1 MERFWSVSRRAF
13 LLGAGATAVAARAF
27 GRGHAMR
34 RIAPNRA
41 SEAFDPDVELDLI
54 CKRGETPILAGAPTR
69 VWRYVGNLI
78 KGPANALTAAPDAYL
93 GPLLRFSKGQ
103 KVRIRLRNELPEET
117 ITHWH
122 GLHVPMLMDG
132 HPTAAIDP
140 GETYVYEFEIR
151 NRAGMYFYHPHTHE
165 KTATQVYRGLAG
177 AIIVEDEEERA
188 LGLPSGEFEI
198 PLVIQDRSFDDDNQL
213 AYGGDMHTSMF
224 GFYGDRVLV
233 NGRCD
238 FSLDVASR
246 AYRLRILNGSNAR
259 IYKLCWDDR
268 TPLTVIGVDGGLL
281 ERAETRPYVMLAPA
295 ERVDL
300 LVDFSGRPQGAKLT
314 MLSGAFYGLIPP
326 MAQRMMGSDL
336 AMGEEFPLF
345 TAQVTKA
352 SSDSWKLPKK
362 LSTIRRFRQEDI
374 ANLDNPIPIA
384 ITMAHMA
391 MLLNGRP
398 YDHDDIE
405 PRERIPVDTTQ
416 LIEIFHERGGM
427 GMGMGM
433 GGMGDMGMAGM
444 GRMEMMGGGG
454 MMRGRMGG
462 MGMER
467 GMGRGMGM
475 MGMMSMAHPI
485 HLHGQQFEIIERR
498 FEGDEDAYASIRDG
512 FIDSGLKDTVL
523 VAPGERLRIVKP
535 FGDFKGRFMYHCH
548 NLEHEDAG
556 MMREFSV
563 E

>member
-1 MERFWSVSRRAF
+1 MKRFTSLSRRRF
-13 LLGAGATAVAARAF
+13 LLGAGAAAF
-27 GRGHAMR
+27 GSMAYGQGHSMR

-41 SEAFDPDVELDLI
+41 SDAFNPDVDLDLI
-54 CKRGETPILAGAPTR
+54 CKRDEAPILTGKATQ
-69 VWRYVGNLI
+69 VWRYAGHLI
-78 KGPANALTAAPDAYL
+78 KGPPQTLTTTPDTYL

-132 HPTAAIDP
+132 HPAAAIDP
-140 GETYVYEFEIR
+140 GETYVYEFEVR

-177 AIIVEDEEERA
+177 AIIVEDDEERA

-224 GFYGDRVLV
+224 GFYGDRALV
-233 NGRCD
+233 NGRCNMT
-238 FSLDVASR
+238 FDVASR

-259 IYKLCWDDR
+259 IYKLCWDDSS
-268 TPLTVIGVDGGLL
+268 PLTVIGVDGGLL
-281 ERAETRPYVMLAPA
+281 ETAEKRPYVMLAPA

-300 LVDFSGRPQGAKLT
+300 LVDFSGRPLGAKLT
-314 MLSGAFYGLIPP
+314 MMSGEFYGLVPP
-326 MAQRMMGSDL
+326 MAQRMMGGDL
-336 AMGEEFPLF
+336 AMGEQFPLF
-345 TAQVTKA
+345 TANVTKA
-352 SSDSWKLPKK
+352 SGESWKLPEK
-362 LSTIRRFRQEDI
+362 LSTIRRFRKEDI
-374 ANLDNPIPIA
+374 ANPDDPIPIA

-398 YDHDDIE
+398 YGHDDIQ

-416 LIEIFHERGGM
+416 LIEIFHEHG
-427 GMGMGM
+427 GMGM
-433 GGMGDMGMAGM
+433 GGMGM
-444 GRMEMMGGGG
+444 GRGG

-462 MGMER
+462 GMMG
-467 GMGRGMGM
+467 GMGM
-475 MGMMSMAHPI
+475 GGMGMSGMGMMSMAHPI
-485 HLHGQQFEIIERR
+485 HLHGQPFGIIERR